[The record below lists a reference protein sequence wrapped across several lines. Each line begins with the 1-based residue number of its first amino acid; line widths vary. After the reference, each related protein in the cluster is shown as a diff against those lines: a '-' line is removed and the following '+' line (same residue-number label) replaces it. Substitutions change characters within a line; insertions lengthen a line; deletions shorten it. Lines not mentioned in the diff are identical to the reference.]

1 MSDPPDNPVIQL
13 WRTIWLGDPADG
25 LDDILS
31 DPYIR
36 HTRDGTASVTIREYV
51 EHMRQA
57 TRNVRGTDLRVDQSV
72 EMADRT
78 FIRVTLMGVNITS
91 GDPVMITVVG
101 EYRLNEGRIA
111 ESWSMHQSGLDWR

>member
-1 MSDPPDNPVIQL
+1 MSDPPDNPVVRL

-91 GDPVMITVVG
+91 GDPVMITVIG

-111 ESWSMHQSGLDWR
+111 ESWSMHQPGLDWR

>member
-1 MSDPPDNPVIQL
+1 MSDPPDNPVVRL

-36 HTRDGTASVTIREYV
+36 HTRDGTASVTIHEYV

-72 EMADRT
+72 EMTDRT

-91 GDPVMITVVG
+91 GDPVMITVIG

-111 ESWSMHQSGLDWR
+111 ESWSMHQPGLDWR

>member
-1 MSDPPDNPVIQL
+1 MSDPPDNPVVRL

>member
-1 MSDPPDNPVIQL
+1 MSDPPDNPVVRL

-111 ESWSMHQSGLDWR
+111 ESWSMHQTGLDWR

>member
-1 MSDPPDNPVIQL
+1 MSDPPDNPVVRL

-78 FIRVTLMGVNITS
+78 FIRVTHMGVNIAS

>member
-1 MSDPPDNPVIQL
+1 MNDPPDNPVVRL

-51 EHMRQA
+51 EHMHQA

-78 FIRVTLMGVNITS
+78 FIRVTLMGINITS

-111 ESWSMHQSGLDWR
+111 ESWSMHQPGLDWR